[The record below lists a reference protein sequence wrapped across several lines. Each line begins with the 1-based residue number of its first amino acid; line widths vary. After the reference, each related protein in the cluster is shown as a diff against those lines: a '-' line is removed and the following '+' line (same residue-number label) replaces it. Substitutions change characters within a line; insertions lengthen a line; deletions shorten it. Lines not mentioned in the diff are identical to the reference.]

1 MTDSTHDPARP
12 AWAFAPAAAA
22 DRCTAFIRDAL
33 AAAGKERL
41 VVGLSGGIDS
51 AVAAGLAV
59 RALGADRIQGLLLP
73 YATSSEASRTD
84 ALAVAGALDLAAE
97 TVEITPMADA
107 FLAAMPDADPVRCGN
122 VMARCRMVVLYDR
135 SAADDALVLG
145 TGNRTEAL
153 LGYTTLHGDA
163 ACALNPLGHL
173 YKTEV
178 RLLARWLDL
187 PEAVSTKAPSADLW
201 EGQTDEDDLGVTYTE
216 ADEIL
221 HALVD
226 DGLAPNQVSARG
238 HDPALVARLAG
249 RTAAMAFKRVAPPV
263 AVFPGRRDPDAALSA
278 GAAAAGEGFH

>member
-1 MTDSTHDPARP
+1 MTDPLKDPARP
-12 AWAFAPAAAA
+12 SWAFAPDAAA
-22 DRCTAFIRDAL
+22 DRCAAFVRETL
-33 AAAGKERL
+33 AAAGKRRL

-59 RALGADRIQGLLLP
+59 RAVGADRITGLLLP
-73 YATSSEASRTD
+73 YATSAEASRTD
-84 ALAVAGALDLAAE
+84 AETVAGSLGLAAE

-107 FLAAMPDADPVRCGN
+107 FLAGAPDADPVRRGN

-135 SAADDALVLG
+135 SAAEDALVLG

-187 PEAVSTKAPSADLW
+187 PEVVLAKAPSADLW
-201 EGQTDEDDLGVTYTE
+201 AGQTDEDELGVAYAE

-226 DGLAPNQVSARG
+226 DGLSPSRVAARG
-238 HDPALVARLAG
+238 HDPALVERLGARV
-249 RTAAMAFKRVAPPV
+249 AAMRFKRVPPPV
-263 AVFPGRRDPDAALSA
+263 AVFPGRRDPDTL
-278 GAAAAGEGFH
+278 AAATADEGFH